1 MFLHLSLSPFTKF
14 LILKYQDDI
23 NYDRKI
29 DKKNIKKNIWP
40 LFVINETYCNTCLNI
55 FMYDT

>member
-14 LILKYQDDI
+14 LILKYQVDI

-29 DKKNIKKNIWP
+29 DKKNKKNIWP
-40 LFVINETYCNTCLNI
+40 LFVINETYCNTCINI